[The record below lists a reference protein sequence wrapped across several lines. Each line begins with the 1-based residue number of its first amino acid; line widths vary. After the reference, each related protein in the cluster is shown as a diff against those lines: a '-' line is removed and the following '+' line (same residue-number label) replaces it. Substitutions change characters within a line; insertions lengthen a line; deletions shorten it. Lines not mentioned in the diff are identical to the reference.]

1 MIDYNSGL
9 VCCDRCGVILGNYL
23 NDDYFRLIRLKYC
36 PACKSQVVRDQHRTA
51 KQARAAATR
60 RRRKLIEEQNEL
72 LKMENLKLRE
82 MFRKNGIGGDQ

>member
-1 MIDYNSGL
+1 MKEG
-9 VCCDRCGVILGNYL
+9 
-23 NDDYFRLIRLKYC
+23 LKY
-36 PACKSQVVRDQHRTA
+36 AEYN
-51 KQARAAATR
+51 R